1 MDKNT
6 VMTIIRF
13 CIVITL
19 LALVLFFWL
28 DTSDAG
34 FAAVCMTMASCF
46 LSFSFGV
53 MRLVHDEQSG
63 LDKKR
68 ALMALGIYAAVC
80 GIAVLIKLV
89 LPRCA

>member
-6 VMTIIRF
+6 VLTIIRY

-28 DTSDAG
+28 DPSDAG
-34 FAAVCMTMASCF
+34 FAAVCMTLAFCF

-53 MRLVHDEQSG
+53 IRLIRDEQSG

-68 ALMALGIYAAVC
+68 ALAALGIYAAVC
-80 GIAVLIKLV
+80 GIAVLIKLF
-89 LPRCA
+89 LP